1 MTVDGTDFHVG
12 GNNSKFHSHK
22 FKKNALRYEVCVCIQ
37 TGDIVWINGP
47 YEAGSWPDI
56 NIFRDGL
63 RHFLDEN
70 ERVEADDGYIGDS
83 PKYIKCPAGFTNIKA
98 NERMQCFA
106 RRRHETINKRFK
118 NWKILST
125 NFRHDLR
132 RHGDVFRAVVVITQL
147 AINNGEKPF
156 QVKYDPFF

>member
-1 MTVDGTDFHVG
+1 M
-12 GNNSKFHSHK
+12 
-22 FKKNALRYEVCVCIQ
+22 
-37 TGDIVWINGP
+37 
-47 YEAGSWPDI
+47 
-56 NIFRDGL
+56 
-63 RHFLDEN
+63 
-70 ERVEADDGYIGDS
+70 EADDGYIGDS